1 MEDNEQCEGAL
12 SDDVMVLQSVR
23 FGPLH
28 LSSALQLFCS
38 VFSPSFLVNLS
49 FSHCQSFH
57 SFPSKQIF
65 SPPSFLSASFNLIPA
80 LLSLS
85 SLLPLLHRNL
95 HFWRTCFSL
104 QALPVPVF
112 FFSIFS
118 LSAYGYIFRPPF
130 PNPLSFALPSPPSLS
145 RLPDISSFWQPH
157 QSASPYPSLLICLPS
172 LYCLVHYPIVIYL
185 SAILPDYHVFLSSS
199 STSISVAIVF
209 THLPSPEYV

>member
-57 SFPSKQIF
+57 SFPSKQIL

-85 SLLPLLHRNL
+85 SPLPLLHRNL
-95 HFWRTCFSL
+95 HFWRTCFCL
-104 QALPVPVF
+104 QALPVPLSSYSASSAF
-112 FFSIFS
+112 LPTATFSVL
-118 LSAYGYIFRPPF
+118 LSQI
-130 PNPLSFALPSPPSLS
+130 LCLLPSP
-145 RLPDISSFWQPH
+145 LP
-157 QSASPYPSLLICLPS
+157 L
-172 LYCLVHYPIVIYL
+172 
-185 SAILPDYHVFLSSS
+185 VFLGYLIFRLFDSPINRLLPIPLCSFVS
-199 STSISVAIVF
+199 PHSIALFII
-209 THLPSPEYV
+209 P